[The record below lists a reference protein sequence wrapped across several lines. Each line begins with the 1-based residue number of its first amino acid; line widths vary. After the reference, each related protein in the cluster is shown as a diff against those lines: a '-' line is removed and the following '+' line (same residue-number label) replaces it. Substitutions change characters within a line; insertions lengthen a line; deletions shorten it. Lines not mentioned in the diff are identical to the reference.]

1 MSGKR
6 IIRVFSKRLPSRG
19 ENVFPLL
26 CPVREYEWIP
36 TWECKIVY
44 TDSGYAELGCVFI
57 TDFGDS
63 GGAETWVVCSYEKD
77 SLIGFVKT
85 GEHLVTRYTVS
96 LKRDIS
102 SSVITW
108 EQEITSLDK
117 KGEQLLG
124 EMTPDAYEA
133 KMVKLNN
140 LLEQYL
146 LYGDKAGNHES
157 DNR

>member
-77 SLIGFVKT
+77 RLIGFVKT